1 MYSSRS
7 KRIINKTCGIIILIW
22 KNNSKLEGAL
32 TMRMLFEPIEFKSL
46 KIKNRIIMAPMCMY
60 SAEEGVV
67 GDFHMAHLG
76 ARAVGG
82 VGLIIVEATGVSPE
96 GRISPH
102 DAGIW
107 NEKQVEA
114 FKPVI
119 NFCKLCGSAM
129 GIQLAHAGR
138 KASTNAP
145 WFGEGPLKPGQGA
158 WQVLA
163 PSPVSFNDGYSV
175 PKEMDGDDI
184 KKVVNDFANGAKN
197 ADKAGFDLIEIHAAH
212 GYLINEFLSPISNK
226 RTDRYGGNLENR
238 ARLLLEIIEAIKK
251 VWPAEKPIIV
261 RISAVDW
268 VEGGFDIESS
278 IILARMLK
286 EIGISLIDC
295 SSGGVSPL
303 AKMKIYYG
311 YQLGFAKEIR
321 EKAGIAVSGVG
332 LITKPEFADFI
343 LSSETAD
350 MVEMGRELL
359 RNPYWPL
366 HAARKLGVDIEW
378 PKQYLRA
385 KI

>member
-1 MYSSRS
+1 
-7 KRIINKTCGIIILIW
+7 
-22 KNNSKLEGAL
+22 
-32 TMRMLFEPIEFKSL
+32 MRMLFEPIEIGGI
-46 KIKNRIIMAPMCMY
+46 KIKNRIMMAPMCMY
-60 SAEEGVV
+60 SAVDGVI
-67 GDFHMAHLG
+67 GDFHSAHLG

-96 GRISPH
+96 GRISPY

-107 NEKQVEA
+107 NEKQVDA
-114 FKPVI
+114 FSPLVK
-119 NFCKLCGSAM
+119 FCKSCGSVM

-145 WFGEGPLKPGQGA
+145 WLGDNPLKQDEGG
-158 WQVLA
+158 WQVLG
-163 PSPVSFNDGYSV
+163 PSSIPFNEDYPV
-175 PKEMDGDDI
+175 PKEMDENDI
-184 KKVVNDFANGAKN
+184 KKVIKDFANGAKN

-212 GYLINEFLSPISNK
+212 GYLINEFLSPLSNK
-226 RTDRYGGNLENR
+226 RKDKYGGSIENR
-238 ARLLLEIIEAIKK
+238 ARLLLEVLEAIKSEG
-251 VWPAEKPIIV
+251 WPKNKPIFV

-268 VEGGFDIESS
+268 VEGGFDIESAVV
-278 IILARMLK
+278 LAKMLK
-286 EIGISLIDC
+286 EAGVSLIDC
-295 SSGGVSPL
+295 SSGGIAPN
-303 AKMKIYYG
+303 AKMNIYYG

-343 LSSETAD
+343 LSSGTAD

-366 HAARKLGVDIEW
+366 MAAHKLGVDIEW

-385 KI
+385 RF

>member
-1 MYSSRS
+1 
-7 KRIINKTCGIIILIW
+7 
-22 KNNSKLEGAL
+22 
-32 TMRMLFEPIEFKSL
+32 MRMLFEPIEIGGI

-60 SAEEGVV
+60 SAVDGAV

-76 ARAVGG
+76 ARAAGG

-96 GRISPH
+96 GRISPY

-107 NEKQVEA
+107 NEKQTDA
-114 FKPVI
+114 FKPIVK
-119 NFCKLCGSAM
+119 FCKSCGTVM

-138 KASTNAP
+138 KASTNPP
-145 WFGEGPLKPGQGA
+145 WLGDKPLKPDEGG
-158 WQVLA
+158 WQVLG
-163 PSPVSFNDGYSV
+163 PSPIPFDEGYPV
-175 PKEMDGDDI
+175 PKEMDESDI
-184 KKVVNDFANGAKN
+184 KKVIKDFSNGAKN

-226 RTDRYGGNLENR
+226 RKDKYGGSLENR
-238 ARLLLEIIEAIKK
+238 ARLLLEVLDAIKSEG
-251 VWPAEKPIIV
+251 WPKNKPIFV

-268 VEGGFDIESS
+268 VEGGFDLESAV
-278 IILARMLK
+278 ILAKMLK
-286 EIGISLIDC
+286 EAGVSLIDC
-295 SSGGVSPL
+295 SSGGIAPN
-303 AKMKIYYG
+303 AKMNIYYG

-343 LSSETAD
+343 LSSGTAD

-366 HAARKLGVDIEW
+366 NAAHKLGVDIEW

-385 KI
+385 KF

>member
-1 MYSSRS
+1 
-7 KRIINKTCGIIILIW
+7 
-22 KNNSKLEGAL
+22 
-32 TMRMLFEPIEFKSL
+32 MRMLFEPIEIGGI
-46 KIKNRIIMAPMCMY
+46 KIKNRIMMAPMCMY
-60 SAEEGVV
+60 SAVDGVI
-67 GDFHMAHLG
+67 GAFHTAHLG

-82 VGLIIVEATGVSPE
+82 VGLIMVEATGVSPE
-96 GRISPH
+96 GRISPY

-114 FKPVI
+114 FKPVVE
-119 NFCKLCGSAM
+119 FCKSCGSVM

-145 WFGEGPLKPGQGA
+145 WLGENPLKPGEGG
-158 WQVLA
+158 WQVVA
-163 PSPVSFNDGYSV
+163 PSPVPFDEGYPV
-175 PKEMDGDDI
+175 PKEMDVNDI
-184 KKVVNDFANGAKN
+184 KKVINDFANGAKN
-197 ADKAGFDLIEIHAAH
+197 ADKAGFDVLEIHAAH

-226 RTDRYGGNLENR
+226 RTDKYGGSLENR
-238 ARLLLEIIEAIKK
+238 ARLLLEIISAIKSEGRLK
-251 VWPAEKPIIV
+251 NKPVLV

-278 IILARMLK
+278 IALAKMLK
-286 EIGISLIDC
+286 KAGVSLIDC
-295 SSGGVSPL
+295 SSGGTSPK
-303 AKMKIYYG
+303 AKMNIYFG

-343 LSSETAD
+343 LSSGTAD
-350 MVEMGRELL
+350 MVALGRELL

-366 HAARKLGVDIEW
+366 TAARKLGVDIEW

-385 KI
+385 KF

>member
-1 MYSSRS
+1 
-7 KRIINKTCGIIILIW
+7 
-22 KNNSKLEGAL
+22 
-32 TMRMLFEPIEFKSL
+32 MRMLFEPIEIGGI
-46 KIKNRIIMAPMCMY
+46 KIKNRIMMAPMCMY
-60 SAEEGVV
+60 SAVDGVI
-67 GDFHMAHLG
+67 GAFHTAHLG

-82 VGLIIVEATGVSPE
+82 VGLIMVEATGVSPE
-96 GRISPH
+96 GRISPY

-107 NEKQVEA
+107 NEKQAEA
-114 FKPVI
+114 FKPVVE
-119 NFCKLCGSAM
+119 FCKSCGSVM

-145 WFGEGPLKPGQGA
+145 WLGDNPLKPGEGG

-163 PSPVSFNDGYSV
+163 PSSVPFDEGYPV
-175 PKEMDGDDI
+175 PKEMNENDI
-184 KKVVNDFANGAKN
+184 EKVINDFANGAKN
-197 ADKAGFDLIEIHAAH
+197 ADKAGFDVLEIHAAH

-226 RTDRYGGNLENR
+226 RTDKYGGSLENR
-238 ARLLLEIIEAIKK
+238 ARLLLEIISAIKSESRLK
-251 VWPAEKPIIV
+251 NKPILV

-278 IILARMLK
+278 IALAKMLK
-286 EIGISLIDC
+286 KAGVSLIDC
-295 SSGGVSPL
+295 SSGGTSPK
-303 AKMKIYYG
+303 AKMNIYFG

-343 LSSETAD
+343 LSSGTAD
-350 MVEMGRELL
+350 MVALGRELL

-366 HAARKLGVDIEW
+366 EAAHKLGADIEW

-385 KI
+385 KF

>member
-1 MYSSRS
+1 M
-7 KRIINKTCGIIILIW
+7 K
-22 KNNSKLEGAL
+22 
-32 TMRMLFEPIEFKSL
+32 MLFEPIVIGGIKM
-46 KIKNRIIMAPMCMY
+46 KNRIMMAPMCMY

-96 GRISPH
+96 GRISPY

-119 NFCKLCGSAM
+119 NFCKLCGSVM

-145 WFGEGPLKPGQGA
+145 WLGERPLKQEEGA

-163 PSPVSFNDGYSV
+163 PSAIPFDTGYPV
-175 PKEMDGDDI
+175 PKEMNEDDI
-184 KKVVNDFANGAKN
+184 KKVVKDFANGAKN
-197 ADKAGFDLIEIHAAH
+197 ADKAGFDVIEIHAAH
-212 GYLINEFLSPISNK
+212 GYLINEFLSPVSNK
-226 RTDRYGGNLENR
+226 RKDKYGGSLENR
-238 ARLLLEIIEAIKK
+238 ARLLLEIIEAIKSGN
-251 VWPAEKPIIV
+251 WPKNKPIFV

-268 VEGGFDIESS
+268 VKGGFDIESAV
-278 IILARMLK
+278 ILAKMLK
-286 EIGISLIDC
+286 ESGISLIDC
-295 SSGGVSPL
+295 SSGGISPT
-303 AKMKIYYG
+303 AKMNIYFG

-343 LSSETAD
+343 ISSETAD

-359 RNPYWPL
+359 RDPYWPL
-366 HAARKLGVDIEW
+366 HAAYKLGVNIEW

-385 KI
+385 KL

>member
-1 MYSSRS
+1 
-7 KRIINKTCGIIILIW
+7 
-22 KNNSKLEGAL
+22 
-32 TMRMLFEPIEFKSL
+32 MRMLFEPIEIGGI
-46 KIKNRIIMAPMCMY
+46 KIKNRIMMAPMCMY
-60 SAEEGVV
+60 SAVDGVI
-67 GDFHMAHLG
+67 GDFHSAHLG

-96 GRISPH
+96 GRISPY

-107 NEKQVEA
+107 NEKQVDA
-114 FKPVI
+114 FSPLVK
-119 NFCKLCGSAM
+119 FCKSCGSVM

-145 WFGEGPLKPGQGA
+145 WLGDNPLKQDEGG
-158 WQVLA
+158 WQVLG
-163 PSPVSFNDGYSV
+163 PSSIPFNEDYPV
-175 PKEMDGDDI
+175 PKEMDENDI
-184 KKVVNDFANGAKN
+184 KKVIKDFANGAKN

-212 GYLINEFLSPISNK
+212 GYLINEFLSPLSNK
-226 RTDRYGGNLENR
+226 RKDKYGGSIENR
-238 ARLLLEIIEAIKK
+238 ARLLLEVLEAIKSEG
-251 VWPAEKPIIV
+251 WPKNKPVFV

-268 VEGGFDIESS
+268 VEGGFDIESAVV
-278 IILARMLK
+278 LAKMLK
-286 EIGISLIDC
+286 EAGVSLIDC
-295 SSGGVSPL
+295 SSGGIAPN
-303 AKMKIYYG
+303 AKMNIYYG

-343 LSSETAD
+343 LSSGTAD

-366 HAARKLGVDIEW
+366 MAAHKLGVDIEW

-385 KI
+385 RF